1 MKMHRPLEIEEIR
14 QKQFKGRL
22 TLYLVI
28 FINSKSNPEDL
39 SILRIA

>member
-1 MKMHRPLEIEEIR
+1 MHRPLKIEESGI
-14 QKQFKGRL
+14 KQFKGRL
-22 TLYLVI
+22 TLYFVI